1 MTTSGPFEADTASA
15 AGVAAGIRGIATHLP
30 ARLLTN
36 AELSQLFPE
45 WPPEKILA
53 KLGISERHIAAPD
66 ETAADLAYHAA
77 CNLLASGCCGAD
89 EIDFLIL
96 CTQSPDYI
104 LPTSACI
111 LQSRLGL
118 RQDIGALDINLGCSG
133 FVYGVSLAAGL
144 IASGAATNVL
154 LLTADTYSKFMNDG
168 DRSVR
173 TLFGDGAAATLISA
187 SPRET
192 SRIGPFVFGTDGRGA
207 SSLIVETGGARVA
220 RCADSAIEATDGA
233 GNVRSRDNLKM
244 SGAAVLSFTLR
255 EVPKTFEKLLK
266 LSNLQKSDYDYF
278 VVHQGNKFLLDALQN
293 KLAVP
298 DAQFPRFYEAIGNT
312 VSSTIPFVLAELMK
326 ARKLEPSDKVML
338 LGFGVGLSWAGANI
352 VW

>member
-1 MTTSGPFEADTASA
+1 M
-15 AGVAAGIRGIATHLP
+15 AAGIRGIATYLP
-30 ARLLTN
+30 TRVLTN
-36 AELSQLFPE
+36 YELSQTFPE

-53 KLGISERHIAAPD
+53 KLGISERHIAGED
-66 ETAADLAYHAA
+66 ETAADLAYQAA
-77 CNLLASGCCGAD
+77 CKLFASGTCDAD

-96 CTQSPDYI
+96 CTQSPDFF
-104 LPTSACI
+104 LPTTACV

-133 FVYGVSLAAGL
+133 FVYGVSLAASL
-144 IASGAATNVL
+144 IASSAARNVL
-154 LLTADTYSKFMNDG
+154 LLTADTYSKFMNER

-187 SPRET
+187 SARET

-207 SSLIVETGGARVA
+207 NSLIVETGGARVA
-220 RCADSAIEATDGA
+220 RCVDSAIETTDGA

-244 SGAAVLSFTLR
+244 NGAAVLSFTLR
-255 EVPKTFEKLLK
+255 EVPETCDKLLQ
-266 LSNLQKSDYDYF
+266 LTNMQKNDYDYF
-278 VVHQGNKFLLDALQN
+278 IVHQGNKFLLDALQK
-293 KLAVP
+293 KLGVP
-298 DAQFPRFYEAIGNT
+298 DGKFPRFYESTGNT
-312 VSSTIPFVLAELMK
+312 VSSTIPFVLDELMK
-326 ARKLEPSDKVML
+326 DGKILPSNNLML